1 MAACSTSAAARHG
14 KGHTQGWFMRLLGF
28 LSRRTARPAF
38 LYPGELSPHLRR
50 DLGLADIDGA
60 CRPPRT

>member
-1 MAACSTSAAARHG
+1 MAGCSANAEARHDT
-14 KGHTQGWFMRLLGF
+14 GHTPGWLMRLLGF

-50 DLGLADIDGA
+50 DVGLADIDGA
-60 CRPPRT
+60 CRLPRT

>member
-1 MAACSTSAAARHG
+1 
-14 KGHTQGWFMRLLGF
+14 MRLVHF
-28 LSRRTARPAF
+28 LTRRNARPAF

-50 DLGLADIDGA
+50 DVGLADIDGA